1 MSELIFFTRDTMM
14 TEELRNIAIIAH
26 VDHGKTTLIDS
37 IMKQSGTFRENQQ
50 VDERVMDS
58 GDLERERVITI
69 LAKPT
74 SIQWKNVRI
83 NIIDTPG
90 HADFG
95 GEVERVLDMAD
106 GVILLTDAAEGPM
119 PQTKFVLGK
128 ELGQGLRPIVIINK
142 IDRSDSR
149 PEAVVD
155 EVFDLFVALD
165 ANDEQLDFP
174 ILYASGRD
182 GWCVEDLGDERVNLN
197 PLLDR
202 ILAHVPK
209 PDVDATKPFA
219 MLATLLDSD
228 PYLGRCLTGR
238 VIQGSA
244 QVNTNVR
251 ALNLNGD
258 VVETGRLTK
267 LLRFE
272 GTQRVP
278 VDTVSAGDIICVAG
292 LVKASVSDTIGAAEI
307 TQPLAST
314 PIDPPT
320 MSVTITVN
328 DSPLAG
334 REGKK
339 VTSTVIRERLLAE
352 AETNVAI
359 TFAESASKDAFEIGG
374 RGELQLGVLIEQMRR
389 EGFEMTVSRPRVLFQ
404 SDEAGNRTEPVEEVT
419 IDVDDEFVSTVVD
432 SLNRR
437 KGEMQDMR
445 AAGAG
450 KTRIVFLAPSRGL
463 IGYQSRFLTQTRGTG
478 VLNRVFHEYA
488 PYKGS
493 IEGRR
498 NGALISTESGTAV
511 AYALFNLQD
520 RGIMFVNPQ
529 TAVYQGMIVGEH
541 NRNNDLEIN
550 VLKGKQL
557 TNVRASGSDEA
568 VRLVPARQM
577 SLEQMMAYI
586 NEDELVEVTPQNLR
600 LRKMYLDPHERKRA
614 ARAS

>member
-1 MSELIFFTRDTMM
+1 MM

-58 GDLERERVITI
+58 GDLERERGITI

-128 ELGQGLRPIVIINK
+128 ALGQGLRPIVIVNK